1 MRGSGTLRNDPAR
14 TIAGALGH
22 QPAFECSLG
31 GAPIVYFD
39 TLDSIGR
46 YIELW
51 DNSAVFKDLFQMVED
66 AAIGWDG
73 HDPVRALP
81 R

>member
-1 MRGSGTLRNDPAR
+1 MGHRQGRNCGYAAMSTPD
-14 TIAGALGH
+14 
-22 QPAFECSLG
+22 
-31 GAPIVYFD
+31 APPND
-39 TLDSIGR
+39 RAATLDSIGR